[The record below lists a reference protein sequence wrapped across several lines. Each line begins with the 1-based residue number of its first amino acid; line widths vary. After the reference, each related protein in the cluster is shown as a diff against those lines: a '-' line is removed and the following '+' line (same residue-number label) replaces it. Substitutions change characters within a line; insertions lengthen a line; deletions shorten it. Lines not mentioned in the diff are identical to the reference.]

1 MVKYKQ
7 KQKKI
12 STSQKIV
19 DYLTIGIWRANLQDM
34 PKTKTVFIYPLRVF
48 VLAFRKFDS
57 DKCSLRA
64 SALTFY
70 ALLSIV
76 PVVALAFGISKGFG
90 YEDVL
95 RDQMMQR
102 FAGQEEVFS
111 LIIGFAHTLLE
122 NTRGGMVAGI
132 GVLVLLYTV
141 IKVLYHIEFSFNEIW
156 EVKRPRTLKRKLTNY
171 ISIMVIGPILLI
183 ASGSVTVFIS
193 SHILLATERFAFI
206 GMLGPVPLM
215 LLKLLPYFMIWGIFT
230 LVYRIMP
237 NVNVS
242 LQSALLGA
250 VIAGTFYQFV
260 QWGYI
265 FFQVGIARYNAIY
278 GSFAALP
285 LFLIWIE
292 ISWLIVLFGAE
303 LSYAHQNVHEYEFE
317 HESRNASPYLKKL
330 LALQVTHFFV
340 KHFAKGEGVLSAAQI
355 HDTLNIPYLLLHQI
369 IDKLMKTEI
378 ILKAKGGYSLE
389 PKYQIAKDINK
400 LKVNSVMDAL
410 EKSGTNSLPLAHA
423 GEYAKLT
430 QTVAEFKKSVDLS
443 PANRLLKDI

>member
-1 MVKYKQ
+1 MRYKQ
-7 KQKKI
+7 KQKKL
-12 STSQKIV
+12 SLSQKILE
-19 DYLTIGIWRANLQDM
+19 YLTIGIWRANLQDM
-34 PKTKTVFIYPLRVF
+34 PKTKTIFIYPLRVF
-48 VLAFRKFDS
+48 VLAFKKYDS
-57 DKCSLRA
+57 DNCSLRA

-76 PVVALAFGISKGFG
+76 PVVAMAFGIAKGFG

-95 RDQMMQR
+95 RDQLMQR
-102 FAGQEEVFS
+102 FAGQEEVFT

-132 GVLVLLYTV
+132 GVLVLLWTV
-141 IKVLYHIEFSFNEIW
+141 IKVLYHIECSFNEIW
-156 EVKRPRTLKRKLTNY
+156 EVKRPRTFKRKLTNY
-171 ISIMVIGPILLI
+171 ISIMVLGPVLLI

-193 SHILLATERFAFI
+193 SHILLVTERFAFI
-206 GMLGPVPLM
+206 GFLGPYTLM
-215 LLKLLPYFMIWGIFT
+215 LLKLIPYILIWAIFT

-242 LQSALLGA
+242 LRSAMLGA
-250 VIAGTFYQFV
+250 VIAGTCYQFV

-265 FFQVGIARYNAIY
+265 YFQVGIARYNAIY

-292 ISWLIVLFGAE
+292 VSWLIVLFGAE

-317 HESRNASPYLKKL
+317 HDSRNASPYLQKL
-330 LALQVTHFFV
+330 LALQVTHYFV
-340 KHFAKGEGVLSAAQI
+340 KNFAKGQGVLSAAMI
-355 HDTLNIPYLLLHQI
+355 HDTINIPYLLLHQI
-369 IDKLMKTEI
+369 LDKLMKTGI

-410 EKSGTNSLPLAHA
+410 EKNGTNSLPIAQA
-423 GEYAKLT
+423 SEYAELT
-430 QTVAEFKKSVDLS
+430 RVVAEFKKSVDLS